1 MSLAEA
7 PFQLVELR
15 RREPRPVPLLLVGL
29 AGVVAVGPAAPAT
42 RVNGGGGGGG
52 RGGQPVAGRGQV
64 ETAAR
69 QPERSA
75 AVAGGSGGGRRQ
87 L

>member
-42 RVNGGGGGGG
+42 ATRVNGGGG
-52 RGGQPVAGRGQV
+52 RGGQSVAGRGQV

-69 QPERSA
+69 QPERPA
-75 AVAGGSGGGRRQ
+75 AVAGSGGGRRQ